1 MFTLFEPVP
10 LSSRAPNWAARL
22 SGYSDVFGFSP
33 FGDLFVCSS
42 DGTQIALLRTERPE
56 LISLKF
62 PSREEFSEVFLRNQ
76 NILQSVFRAADYNSL
91 VERLGVPSPEDC
103 FFPVPYPAIGGS
115 GKLDTYQS
123 GNVWVY
129 LSIYAQTLGI

>member
-10 LSSRAPNWAARL
+10 LSSRAPNWAAKA
-22 SGYSDVFGFSP
+22 SNYADVFGFSA
-33 FGDLFVCSS
+33 FGDLFLCSS
-42 DGTQIALLRTERPE
+42 DGTRIALLQTARPE

-62 PSREEFSEVFLRNQ
+62 QSREEFAETFLKDENV
-76 NILQSVFRAADYNSL
+76 LQSVFRVADYNSI
-91 VERLGVPSPEDC
+91 VERLCAPAPEDC
-103 FFPVPYPAIGGS
+103 FYPVPYPAIGGS
-115 GKLDTYQS
+115 GKLDTYRS